1 MKRYRRLVIF
11 FVLPEPVIQR
21 INALDLAPVL
31 SQARDAKGVIFFLIP
46 ISFISY
52 LIYCEIRLYREF
64 AKSLHKG
71 EDDSGY
77 AMGAVGAMGA
87 VKHVATATAVAK
99 PVMATAVAKPV
110 VTATAVAAA

>member
-1 MKRYRRLVIF
+1 MPFLSELRDDELEAIGYAW
-11 FVLPEPVIQR
+11 
-21 INALDLAPVL
+21 ALGTACIVD
-31 SQARDAKGVIFFLIP
+31 GVYVSKYSVGNTDKATPWI
-46 ISFISY
+46 
-52 LIYCEIRLYREF
+52 
-64 AKSLHKG
+64 
-71 EDDSGY
+71 

>member
-1 MKRYRRLVIF
+1 MPAQGGPRIDECGTKEIQCESPRAPRSHLHDHRLRHLLPHPGE
-11 FVLPEPVIQR
+11 FV
-21 INALDLAPVL
+21 
-31 SQARDAKGVIFFLIP
+31 
-46 ISFISY
+46 SY
-52 LIYCEIRLYREF
+52 LIYCEIRLYELPSRSTR
-64 AKSLHKG
+64 ARRLG
-71 EDDSGY
+71 D